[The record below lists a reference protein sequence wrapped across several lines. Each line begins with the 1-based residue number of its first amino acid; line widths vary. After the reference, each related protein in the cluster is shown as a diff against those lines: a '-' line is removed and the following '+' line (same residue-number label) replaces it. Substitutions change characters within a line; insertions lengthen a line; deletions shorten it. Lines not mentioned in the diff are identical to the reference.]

1 MANKI
6 ERMKRDIKTVIR
18 NENRRTFPL
27 WFGVY
32 NSDNRNKRNHSLR
45 KIDTSLWEIGNGGG
59 LILKTRKVS
68 KEAASSQRIG
78 GAKFGIEG
86 FPNFSELVLTGDRTC
101 PEACDTY

>member
-1 MANKI
+1 
-6 ERMKRDIKTVIR
+6 MKRDMKTVFSNASRR
-18 NENRRTFPL
+18 NLPL
-27 WFGVY
+27 GIEVY

-101 PEACDTY
+101 PEACDTYS